1 MISGRSQAQAA
12 DLGGVRRADFV
23 CQQRVIFF
31 AHLEE
36 AAWREREAAGWGRQ
50 MSVIT
55 AAVVT
60 LGLTVAFIALVYLM
74 ALLAPED

>member
-1 MISGRSQAQAA
+1 VGVAQAQAA

-60 LGLTVAFIALVYLM
+60 LGLIAVAFIALVYLM

>member
-1 MISGRSQAQAA
+1 VGVAQAQAA

-55 AAVVT
+55 AVVT
-60 LGLTVAFIALVYLM
+60 LGLIAVAFIALVYLM